1 MAVVRPPQA
10 YLGYFDSM
18 SEEGVMGGAKVSGW
32 GWSIADHR
40 SFDRIVLVDEQD
52 RIVGLAR
59 AIVPRS
65 DVPSTI
71 SRVRSENVGWMVY
84 ARAASSVSAYGII
97 DGTYAC
103 KLRGSFL
110 IGPGS

>member
-1 MAVVRPPQA
+1 
-10 YLGYFDSM
+10 
-18 SEEGVMGGAKVSGW
+18 MGGAKVSGW

-40 SFDRIVLVDEQD
+40 FFDRIVLVDEQD

-59 AIVPRS
+59 AIVPRP

-71 SRVRSENVGWMVY
+71 SRVRSENVGWMGY
-84 ARAASSVSAYGII
+84 ARAASSVSAYAII

-103 KLRGSFL
+103 KLRGSFF